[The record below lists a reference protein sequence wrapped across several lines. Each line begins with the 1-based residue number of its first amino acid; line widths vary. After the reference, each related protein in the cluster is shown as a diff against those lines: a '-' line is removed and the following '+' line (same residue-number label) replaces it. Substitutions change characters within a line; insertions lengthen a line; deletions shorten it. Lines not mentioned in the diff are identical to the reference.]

1 MPPKHWLRS
10 ANPKIPAANPMM
22 NTISLVFRNAARS
35 THTETSTR
43 WTNAW
48 VPAPANSLRSAK
60 LKIPAEV
67 YTNRTSRIAARTHLL
82 RMRKRNATNPVPT
95 NLLRSA
101 TMAKT
106 IPAPVNME
114 MIATI
119 AAMTTPITIRS
130 SSVA

>member
-35 THTETSTR
+35 TQTETSTR

-48 VPAPANSLRSAK
+48 VPAPANSLRSAN
-60 LKIPAEV
+60 LKITAEV
-67 YTNRTSRIAARTHLL
+67 YMDRTSRIAAHTHLI
-82 RMRKRNATNPVPT
+82 RMRKTNAMLPAPT

-101 TMAKT
+101 THASVK
-106 IPAPVNME
+106 ME